1 MFFGGLLA
9 FCGVTCVI
17 AQTTYDSPF
26 LAQFLILS
34 DYSVS
39 TVGGDATHTTYNVR
53 CDSEATLCSLPPTG
67 VAVFTAPSSV
77 GLSYT
82 EPMETLT
89 SSVGCTYVDSRASAV
104 CINLLAAPTETLE
117 SGSLVPSMVTFRSTT
132 TLPAASVELGFGAPS
147 TAADATSTT
156 TGKAVATVDP
166 TSTTSVAMRTTTAV
180 SETKTGGATDAFGR
194 GSAGLVAGA
203 AIVGLGLI

>member
-1 MFFGGLLA
+1 MFFRGLLA
-9 FCGVTCVI
+9 FYAVTYVI

-34 DYSVS
+34 DYSIS

-53 CDSEATLCSLPPTG
+53 CDRAATLCSLPPTG

-104 CINLLAAPTETLE
+104 CINLLAAPTEIIE

-132 TLPAASVELGFGAPS
+132 TLPAASVELGFGATS
-147 TAADATSTT
+147 TAADAVT
-156 TGKAVATVDP
+156 TGKAGATVDP
-166 TSTTSVAMRTTTAV
+166 TLTSTVAMSTTTAV
-180 SETKTGGATDAFGR
+180 SETKTGGATDTFGR
-194 GSAGLVAGA
+194 GNAGLVAGA